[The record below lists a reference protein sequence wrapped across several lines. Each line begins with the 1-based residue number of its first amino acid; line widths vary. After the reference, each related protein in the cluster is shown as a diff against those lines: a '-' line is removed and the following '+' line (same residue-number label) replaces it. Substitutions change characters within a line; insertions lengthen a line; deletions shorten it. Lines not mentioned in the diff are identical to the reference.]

1 VSYAARHGVSPSI
14 CKFEIA
20 EELPKPRCRMPDTWV
35 TENVFAM
42 KPRNKRIVVQI
53 AGWSFILLGIVGLI
67 LPVLQGLLFILV
79 GVIILSSQYAWARVL
94 LAKLRKRFPKVGR
107 LADEAAAKATTWL
120 KRIPHSKR

>member
-1 VSYAARHGVSPSI
+1 
-14 CKFEIA
+14 
-20 EELPKPRCRMPDTWV
+20 M
-35 TENVFAM
+35 FAM

-67 LPVLQGLLFILV
+67 LPVLQGVLFILV

-94 LAKLRKRFPKVGR
+94 LEELRKRFPKVGR

-120 KRIPHSKR
+120 KRIPHSKC